1 MLLREK
7 KQIGNM
13 SINSRWSLDRWLVN
27 YVIPKFWHLG
37 SEVHCSELYYHNP
50 CHTDFKNRYFAA
62 LNKDNSSLDRLAL
75 QDFEALYAVQDY
87 TDCSRSKSFP
97 QRDLKEIELYTSSL
111 CFAVEEQHK
120 T

>member
-50 CHTDFKNRYFAA
+50 RHTDFKNRYFAA
-62 LNKDNSSLDRLAL
+62 LNKDNPSPDHFALD
-75 QDFEALYAVQDY
+75 DFEAMYAVKD
-87 TDCSRSKSFP
+87 TTNGSLSKSFLL
-97 QRDLKEIELYTSSL
+97 RDLEEIYIKRLSEL
-111 CFAVEEQHK
+111 E
-120 T
+120 